1 MIEDENIR
9 NENIPGE
16 ASKAG
21 DDLALAGG
29 VTPKPQYGERRPVR
43 RQNGSG
49 NTGTAG
55 RTGEAPRMR
64 PAATNADGTRRTGE
78 APRKRPVAAGSGEVP
93 RRRPAT
99 AGNGEAPRRRPTAAG
114 NGEAPRKRSAAAGN
128 GSENAYSRYRFEYP
142 EKYPERAYGKRRK
155 SSFSKGLLV
164 LIIGIAAGVLIGIN
178 LNVLHSKPNAIEA
191 FDRNLDLGVSEVTNL
206 SYETYWNFVYSSY
219 IVLGDSRETAQLYKI
234 SDKVPRHNLDM
245 ENFVTGDDGYLHYSS
260 EDIPDTKVGIDV
272 SSYQGDI
279 DWKAVADSKNIDFA
293 MVRVGYRG
301 YGSEGKLDTDS
312 KYEDNLKGAQ
322 ENKVPMG
329 VYFFTEATNYDE
341 GVEEANYVLSLIE
354 DYNVTYPVVID
365 TEYVNDSNARAN
377 DISNSDRTD
386 AIVGFCE
393 TIKESGHTPMIYA
406 SRNWFVQNMDIDRLG
421 EYELWVAQYANV
433 PYFPYKFTGWQYTY
447 EGSVPGIEAP
457 VDINVW
463 FD

>member
-1 MIEDENIR
+1 MVEDDNIR
-9 NENIPGE
+9 NDNIPKPAQGRRP
-16 ASKAG
+16 AG
-21 DDLALAGG
+21 AGG
-29 VTPKPQYGERRPVR
+29 GETPRRRP
-43 RQNGSG
+43 
-49 NTGTAG
+49 AG
-55 RTGEAPRMR
+55 
-64 PAATNADGTRRTGE
+64 ATNADGTRRNGE
-78 APRKRPVAAGSGEVP
+78 TP
-93 RRRPAT
+93 RRHPAG
-99 AGNGEAPRRRPTAAG
+99 AGDGEAPRRRPAG
-114 NGEAPRKRSAAAGN
+114 AVGGEAPRRRPVAEGTGEASRRRPVAEGTGEAPRRRPVAVESN
-128 GSENAYSRYRFEYP
+128 DTNAYRRYREG
-142 EKYPERAYGKRRK
+142 YPERAYGKRKRG
-155 SSFSKGLLV
+155 SFSKGALV
-164 LIIGIAAGVLIGIN
+164 LLIGIAAGVLIGIN
-178 LNVLHSKPNAIEA
+178 LNLLHSKPDAIEA
-191 FDRNLDLGVSEVTNL
+191 FDRKLDLGVSEVTNL

-219 IVLGDSRETAQLYKI
+219 IVLGDDRETAQLYKI

-260 EDIPDTKVGIDV
+260 EDISDTKVGIDV

-279 DWKAVADSKNIDFA
+279 DWKAVADSRNIDFA
-293 MVRVGYRG
+293 MIRVGYRG

-312 KYEDNLKGAQ
+312 RYEDNLKGAQ

-329 VYFFTEATNYDE
+329 VYFFTEAINYDE

-393 TIKESGHTPMIYA
+393 TIKAAGHTPMIYA

>member
-1 MIEDENIR
+1 M
-9 NENIPGE
+9 
-16 ASKAG
+16 
-21 DDLALAGG
+21 
-29 VTPKPQYGERRPVR
+29 
-43 RQNGSG
+43 
-49 NTGTAG
+49 
-55 RTGEAPRMR
+55 
-64 PAATNADGTRRTGE
+64 
-78 APRKRPVAAGSGEVP
+78 
-93 RRRPAT
+93 
-99 AGNGEAPRRRPTAAG
+99 
-114 NGEAPRKRSAAAGN
+114 
-128 GSENAYSRYRFEYP
+128 
-142 EKYPERAYGKRRK
+142 
-155 SSFSKGLLV
+155 
-164 LIIGIAAGVLIGIN
+164 LIGIN
-178 LNVLHSKPNAIEA
+178 LNLLHSKPDAIEA
-191 FDRNLDLGVSEVTNL
+191 FDRKLDLGVSEVTNL

-219 IVLGDSRETAQLYKI
+219 IVLGDDRETAQLYKI

-260 EDIPDTKVGIDV
+260 EDISDTKVGIDV

-279 DWKAVADSKNIDFA
+279 DWKAVADSRNIDFA
-293 MVRVGYRG
+293 MIRVGYRG

-312 KYEDNLKGAQ
+312 RYEDNLKGAQ

-329 VYFFTEATNYDE
+329 VYFFTEAINYDE

-393 TIKESGHTPMIYA
+393 TIKASGHTPMIYA

>member
-1 MIEDENIR
+1 MVEDDNIR
-9 NENIPGE
+9 NDNIPKPAQGRRP
-16 ASKAG
+16 AG
-21 DDLALAGG
+21 AGG
-29 VTPKPQYGERRPVR
+29 GETPRRRP
-43 RQNGSG
+43 
-49 NTGTAG
+49 AG
-55 RTGEAPRMR
+55 
-64 PAATNADGTRRTGE
+64 ATNADGTRRNGE
-78 APRKRPVAAGSGEVP
+78 TP
-93 RRRPAT
+93 RRHPAG
-99 AGNGEAPRRRPTAAG
+99 AGDGEAPRRRPAG
-114 NGEAPRKRSAAAGN
+114 AVGGEAPRRRSVAEGTGEASRRRPVAEGTGEAPRRRPVAVESN
-128 GSENAYSRYRFEYP
+128 DTNAYRRYREG
-142 EKYPERAYGKRRK
+142 YPERAYGKRKRG
-155 SSFSKGLLV
+155 SFSKGALV
-164 LIIGIAAGVLIGIN
+164 LLIGIAAGVLIGIN
-178 LNVLHSKPNAIEA
+178 LNLLHSKPDAIEA
-191 FDRNLDLGVSEVTNL
+191 FDRKLDLGVSEVTNL

-219 IVLGDSRETAQLYKI
+219 IVLGDDRETAQLYKI

-260 EDIPDTKVGIDV
+260 EDISDTKVGIDV

-279 DWKAVADSKNIDFA
+279 DWKAVADSRNIDFA
-293 MVRVGYRG
+293 MIRVGYRG

-312 KYEDNLKGAQ
+312 RYEDNLKGAQ

-329 VYFFTEATNYDE
+329 VYFFTEAINYDE

-393 TIKESGHTPMIYA
+393 TIKAAGHTPMIYA

>member
-1 MIEDENIR
+1 MAEVT
-9 NENIPGE
+9 GE
-16 ASKAG
+16 ASR
-21 DDLALAGG
+21 
-29 VTPKPQYGERRPVR
+29 RRPV
-43 RQNGSG
+43 
-49 NTGTAG
+49 A
-55 RTGEAPRMR
+55 
-64 PAATNADGTRRTGE
+64 
-78 APRKRPVAAGSGEVP
+78 EV
-93 RRRPAT
+93 T
-99 AGNGEAPRRRPTAAG
+99 GEAPRRRPVAVESNDT
-114 NGEAPRKRSAAAGN
+114 
-128 GSENAYSRYRFEYP
+128 NAYRRYREG
-142 EKYPERAYGKRRK
+142 YPERAYGKRKRG
-155 SSFSKGLLV
+155 SFSKGALV
-164 LIIGIAAGVLIGIN
+164 LLIGIAAGVLIGIN
-178 LNVLHSKPNAIEA
+178 LNLLHSKPDAIEA
-191 FDRNLDLGVSEVTNL
+191 FDRKLDLGVSEVTNL

-219 IVLGDSRETAQLYKI
+219 IVLGDDRETAQLYKI

-260 EDIPDTKVGIDV
+260 EDISDTKVGIDV

-279 DWKAVADSKNIDFA
+279 DWKAVADSRNIDFA
-293 MVRVGYRG
+293 MIRVGYRG

-312 KYEDNLKGAQ
+312 RYEDNLKGAQ

-329 VYFFTEATNYDE
+329 VYFFTEAINYDE

-393 TIKESGHTPMIYA
+393 TIKAAGHTPMIYA

>member
-1 MIEDENIR
+1 MVEDDNIR
-9 NENIPGE
+9 NDNIPKPAQGRRP
-16 ASKAG
+16 AG
-21 DDLALAGG
+21 AGG
-29 VTPKPQYGERRPVR
+29 GETPRRRP
-43 RQNGSG
+43 
-49 NTGTAG
+49 AG
-55 RTGEAPRMR
+55 
-64 PAATNADGTRRTGE
+64 ATNADGT
-78 APRKRPVAAGSGEVP
+78 P
-93 RRRPAT
+93 RRHPAG
-99 AGNGEAPRRRPTAAG
+99 AGDGEAPRRRPVAEGT
-114 NGEAPRKRSAAAGN
+114 GEAPRRRPAGAVCGEAPRRRPVAEGTGEAPRRRPVAEESN
-128 GSENAYSRYRFEYP
+128 DTNAYRRYRED
-142 EKYPERAYGKRRK
+142 YPERAYGKRKRG
-155 SSFSKGLLV
+155 SLSKGVLV
-164 LIIGIAAGVLIGIN
+164 LLIGIAAGVLIGIN
-178 LNVLHSKPNAIEA
+178 LNLLHSKPDAIEA
-191 FDRNLDLGVSEVTNL
+191 FDRKLDLGVSEVTNL

-219 IVLGDSRETAQLYKI
+219 IVLGDNRETAQLYKI

-260 EDIPDTKVGIDV
+260 EDISDTKVGIDV

-279 DWKAVADSKNIDFA
+279 DWKAVADSRNIDFA
-293 MVRVGYRG
+293 MIRVGYRG

-312 KYEDNLKGAQ
+312 RYEDNLKGAQ

-329 VYFFTEATNYDE
+329 VYFFTEAINYDE

-393 TIKESGHTPMIYA
+393 TIKASGHTPMIYA

>member
-1 MIEDENIR
+1 MVEDDNIR
-9 NENIPGE
+9 NDNIPKPAQGRRPAGVGGGE
-16 ASKAG
+16 TPRRRPAG
-21 DDLALAGG
+21 AGG
-29 VTPKPQYGERRPVR
+29 GETPRRRPAGAGGGETPR
-43 RQNGSG
+43 R
-49 NTGTAG
+49 
-55 RTGEAPRMR
+55 R
-64 PAATNADGTRRTGE
+64 PAGATNADGTRR
-78 APRKRPVAAGSGEVP
+78 
-93 RRRPAT
+93 
-99 AGNGEAPRRRPTAAG
+99 NGEAPRRRPAGAGDGEAARRRPVAEG
-114 NGEAPRKRSAAAGN
+114 TGEAPRRRPVAVESN
-128 GSENAYSRYRFEYP
+128 DTNAYRRYREG
-142 EKYPERAYGKRRK
+142 YPERAYGKRKRG
-155 SSFSKGLLV
+155 SFSKGALV
-164 LIIGIAAGVLIGIN
+164 LLIGIAAGVLIGIN
-178 LNVLHSKPNAIEA
+178 LNLLHSKPDAIEA
-191 FDRNLDLGVSEVTNL
+191 FDRKLDLGVSEVTNL

-219 IVLGDSRETAQLYKI
+219 IVLGDDRETAQLYKI

-260 EDIPDTKVGIDV
+260 EDISDTKVGIDV

-279 DWKAVADSKNIDFA
+279 DWKAVADSRNIDFA
-293 MVRVGYRG
+293 MIRVGYRG

-312 KYEDNLKGAQ
+312 RYEDNLKGAQ

-329 VYFFTEATNYDE
+329 VYFFTEAINYDE

-393 TIKESGHTPMIYA
+393 TIKASGHTPMIYA

>member
-1 MIEDENIR
+1 MVEDDNIR
-9 NENIPGE
+9 NDNIPKPAQGRRP
-16 ASKAG
+16 AG
-21 DDLALAGG
+21 AGG
-29 VTPKPQYGERRPVR
+29 GETPRRRP
-43 RQNGSG
+43 
-49 NTGTAG
+49 AG
-55 RTGEAPRMR
+55 
-64 PAATNADGTRRTGE
+64 ATNADGTRRNVEAPRRHPAGAGDGE
-78 APRKRPVAAGSGEVP
+78 APRRRPAGAGGGEVP
-93 RRRPAT
+93 RRRPVAEET
-99 AGNGEAPRRRPTAAG
+99 GEAPRRHPAGAGNGEAPRRRPVAVESNDT
-114 NGEAPRKRSAAAGN
+114 
-128 GSENAYSRYRFEYP
+128 NAYRRYREDYP
-142 EKYPERAYGKRRK
+142 GRAYGKRKRG
-155 SSFSKGLLV
+155 SLSKGVLV
-164 LIIGIAAGVLIGIN
+164 LLIGIAAGVLIGIN
-178 LNVLHSKPNAIEA
+178 LNLLHSKPDAIEA
-191 FDRNLDLGVSEVTNL
+191 FDRKLDLGVSEVTNL

-219 IVLGDSRETAQLYKI
+219 IVLGDNRETAQLYKI

-260 EDIPDTKVGIDV
+260 EDISDTKVGIDV

-279 DWKAVADSKNIDFA
+279 DWKAVADSRNIDFA
-293 MVRVGYRG
+293 MIRVGYRG

-312 KYEDNLKGAQ
+312 RYEDNLKGAQ

-329 VYFFTEATNYDE
+329 VYFFTEAINYDE

-393 TIKESGHTPMIYA
+393 TIKASGHTPMIYA

>member
-1 MIEDENIR
+1 MVEDDNIR
-9 NENIPGE
+9 NDNIPKPAQGRRPAGAGGGE
-16 ASKAG
+16 TPRRRPAGATTRRHPAGAG
-21 DDLALAGG
+21 D
-29 VTPKPQYGERRPVR
+29 
-43 RQNGSG
+43 
-49 NTGTAG
+49 
-55 RTGEAPRMR
+55 GEAPRRR
-64 PAATNADGTRRTGE
+64 PAGAVG
-78 APRKRPVAAGSGEVP
+78 GEVP
-93 RRRPAT
+93 RRRPVAEGT
-99 AGNGEAPRRRPTAAG
+99 GEAPRRRPVAVESNDT
-114 NGEAPRKRSAAAGN
+114 
-128 GSENAYSRYRFEYP
+128 NAYRRYRED
-142 EKYPERAYGKRRK
+142 YPERAYGKRKRG
-155 SSFSKGLLV
+155 SLSKGVLV
-164 LIIGIAAGVLIGIN
+164 LLIGIAAGVLIGIN
-178 LNVLHSKPNAIEA
+178 LNLLHSKPDAIEA
-191 FDRNLDLGVSEVTNL
+191 FDRKLDLGVSEVTNL

-219 IVLGDSRETAQLYKI
+219 IVLGDNRETAQLYKI

-260 EDIPDTKVGIDV
+260 EDISDTKVGIDV

-279 DWKAVADSKNIDFA
+279 DWKAVADSRNIDFA
-293 MVRVGYRG
+293 MIRVGYRG

-312 KYEDNLKGAQ
+312 RYEDNLKGAQ

-329 VYFFTEATNYDE
+329 VYFFTEAINYDE

-393 TIKESGHTPMIYA
+393 TIKASGHTPMIYA

>member
-1 MIEDENIR
+1 MVEDDNIR
-9 NENIPGE
+9 NDNIP
-16 ASKAG
+16 K
-21 DDLALAGG
+21 LAQG
-29 VTPKPQYGERRPVR
+29 RRPAGVGGGETPR
-43 RQNGSG
+43 R
-49 NTGTAG
+49 
-55 RTGEAPRMR
+55 R
-64 PAATNADGTRRTGE
+64 PAGATNADGTRR
-78 APRKRPVAAGSGEVP
+78 
-93 RRRPAT
+93 
-99 AGNGEAPRRRPTAAG
+99 NGEAPRRRPAG
-114 NGEAPRKRSAAAGN
+114 AGGGETPRRRPAGAGGGETPRRRPAGAGGGETPRRRPAGAGIGEAPRKRPAAAAENDEISRNDTATGESN
-128 GSENAYSRYRFEYP
+128 DTNAYRRYRED
-142 EKYPERAYGKRRK
+142 YPERAYGKRKRG
-155 SSFSKGLLV
+155 SFSKGALV
-164 LIIGIAAGVLIGIN
+164 LLIGIAAGVLIGIN
-178 LNVLHSKPNAIEA
+178 LNLLHSKPDAIEA
-191 FDRNLDLGVSEVTNL
+191 FDRKLDLGVSEVTNL

-219 IVLGDSRETAQLYKI
+219 IVLGDDRETAQLYKI

-260 EDIPDTKVGIDV
+260 EDISDTKVGIDV

-293 MVRVGYRG
+293 MIRVGYRG

-312 KYEDNLKGAQ
+312 RYEDNLKGAQ

-329 VYFFTEATNYDE
+329 VYFFTEAINYDE

-393 TIKESGHTPMIYA
+393 TIKASGHTPMIYA

>member
-1 MIEDENIR
+1 MVEDDNIR
-9 NENIPGE
+9 NDNIPKPAQGRRP
-16 ASKAG
+16 AG
-21 DDLALAGG
+21 AGG
-29 VTPKPQYGERRPVR
+29 GETPRRRP
-43 RQNGSG
+43 
-49 NTGTAG
+49 AG
-55 RTGEAPRMR
+55 
-64 PAATNADGTRRTGE
+64 ATNADGTRRN
-78 APRKRPVAAGSGEVP
+78 GEVP
-93 RRRPAT
+93 RRHPAG
-99 AGNGEAPRRRPTAAG
+99 AGDGEAPRRRPAG
-114 NGEAPRKRSAAAGN
+114 AVGGEAPRRRPVAEGTGEASRRRPVAEGTGEASRRRPVAVESN
-128 GSENAYSRYRFEYP
+128 DTNAYRRYREG
-142 EKYPERAYGKRRK
+142 YPERAYGKRKRG
-155 SSFSKGLLV
+155 SFSKGALV
-164 LIIGIAAGVLIGIN
+164 LLIGIAAGVLIGIN
-178 LNVLHSKPNAIEA
+178 LNLLHSKPDAIEA
-191 FDRNLDLGVSEVTNL
+191 FDRKLDLGVSEVTNL

-219 IVLGDSRETAQLYKI
+219 IVLGDDRETAQLYKI

-260 EDIPDTKVGIDV
+260 EDISDTKVGIDV

-279 DWKAVADSKNIDFA
+279 DWKAVADSRNIDFA
-293 MVRVGYRG
+293 MIRVGYRG

-312 KYEDNLKGAQ
+312 RYEDNLKGAQ

-329 VYFFTEATNYDE
+329 VYFFTEAINYDE

-393 TIKESGHTPMIYA
+393 TIKAAGHTPMIYA

>member
-1 MIEDENIR
+1 MVEDDNIR
-9 NENIPGE
+9 NDNIPKPAQGRRP
-16 ASKAG
+16 AG
-21 DDLALAGG
+21 AGG
-29 VTPKPQYGERRPVR
+29 GETPRRRP
-43 RQNGSG
+43 
-49 NTGTAG
+49 AG
-55 RTGEAPRMR
+55 
-64 PAATNADGTRRTGE
+64 ATNADGTRRNGE
-78 APRKRPVAAGSGEVP
+78 APRRHPAG
-93 RRRPAT
+93 
-99 AGNGEAPRRRPTAAG
+99 AGDGEAPRRRPAG
-114 NGEAPRKRSAAAGN
+114 AVGGEAPRRRPVAEGTGEASRRRPVAEGTGEAPRRRPVAVESN
-128 GSENAYSRYRFEYP
+128 DTNAYRRYREG
-142 EKYPERAYGKRRK
+142 YPERAYGKRKRG
-155 SSFSKGLLV
+155 SFSKGALV
-164 LIIGIAAGVLIGIN
+164 LLIGIAAGVLIGIN
-178 LNVLHSKPNAIEA
+178 LNLLHSKPDAIEA
-191 FDRNLDLGVSEVTNL
+191 FDRKLDLGVSEVTNL

-219 IVLGDSRETAQLYKI
+219 IVLGDDRETAQLYKI

-260 EDIPDTKVGIDV
+260 EDISDTKVGIDV

-279 DWKAVADSKNIDFA
+279 DWKAVADSRNIDFA
-293 MVRVGYRG
+293 MIRVGYRG

-312 KYEDNLKGAQ
+312 RYEDNLKGAQ

-329 VYFFTEATNYDE
+329 VYFFTEAINYDE

-393 TIKESGHTPMIYA
+393 TIKAAGHTPMIYA

>member
-1 MIEDENIR
+1 MVEDDNIR
-9 NENIPGE
+9 NDNIPKPAQGRRP
-16 ASKAG
+16 AG
-21 DDLALAGG
+21 AGG
-29 VTPKPQYGERRPVR
+29 GETPRRRP
-43 RQNGSG
+43 
-49 NTGTAG
+49 AG
-55 RTGEAPRMR
+55 
-64 PAATNADGTRRTGE
+64 ATNADGTRRNGE
-78 APRKRPVAAGSGEVP
+78 TP
-93 RRRPAT
+93 RRHPAG
-99 AGNGEAPRRRPTAAG
+99 AGDGEAPRRRPAG
-114 NGEAPRKRSAAAGN
+114 AGDGEAPRRRPAGAVGGEAPRRRPVAEGTGEASRRRPVAEGTGEAPRRRPVAVESN
-128 GSENAYSRYRFEYP
+128 DTNAYRRYREG
-142 EKYPERAYGKRRK
+142 YPERAYGKRKRG
-155 SSFSKGLLV
+155 SFSKGALV
-164 LIIGIAAGVLIGIN
+164 LLIGIAAGVLIGIN
-178 LNVLHSKPNAIEA
+178 LNLLHSKPDAIEA
-191 FDRNLDLGVSEVTNL
+191 FDRKLDLGVSEVTNL

-219 IVLGDSRETAQLYKI
+219 IVLGDDRETAQLYKI

-260 EDIPDTKVGIDV
+260 EDISDTKVGIDV

-279 DWKAVADSKNIDFA
+279 DWKAVADSRNIDFA
-293 MVRVGYRG
+293 MIRVGYRG

-312 KYEDNLKGAQ
+312 RYEDNLKGAQ

-329 VYFFTEATNYDE
+329 VYFFTEAINYDE

-393 TIKESGHTPMIYA
+393 TIKAAGHTPMIYA

>member
-1 MIEDENIR
+1 MVEDDNIR
-9 NENIPGE
+9 NDNIPKPAQGRRP
-16 ASKAG
+16 AG
-21 DDLALAGG
+21 AGG
-29 VTPKPQYGERRPVR
+29 GETPRRRP
-43 RQNGSG
+43 
-49 NTGTAG
+49 AG
-55 RTGEAPRMR
+55 
-64 PAATNADGTRRTGE
+64 ATNADGTRRN
-78 APRKRPVAAGSGEVP
+78 GEVP
-93 RRRPAT
+93 RRHPAG
-99 AGNGEAPRRRPTAAG
+99 AGDGEAPRRRPAG
-114 NGEAPRKRSAAAGN
+114 AVGGEAPRRRPVAEVTGEASRRRPVAEVTGEASRRRPVAEVTGEAPRRRPVAVESN
-128 GSENAYSRYRFEYP
+128 DTNAYRRYREG
-142 EKYPERAYGKRRK
+142 YPERAYGKRKRG
-155 SSFSKGLLV
+155 SFSKGALV
-164 LIIGIAAGVLIGIN
+164 LLIGIAAGVLIGIN
-178 LNVLHSKPNAIEA
+178 LNLLHSKPDAIEA
-191 FDRNLDLGVSEVTNL
+191 FDRKLDLGVSEVTNL

-219 IVLGDSRETAQLYKI
+219 IVLGDDRETAQLYKI

-260 EDIPDTKVGIDV
+260 EDISDTKVGIDV

-279 DWKAVADSKNIDFA
+279 DWKAVADGRNIDFA
-293 MVRVGYRG
+293 MIRVGYRG

-312 KYEDNLKGAQ
+312 RYEDNLKGAQ

-329 VYFFTEATNYDE
+329 VYFFTEAINYDE

-393 TIKESGHTPMIYA
+393 TIKAAGHTPMIYA

>member
-1 MIEDENIR
+1 MVEDDNIR
-9 NENIPGE
+9 NDNIP
-16 ASKAG
+16 
-21 DDLALAGG
+21 
-29 VTPKPQYGERRPVR
+29 KPAQGRRP
-43 RQNGSG
+43 
-49 NTGTAG
+49 AG
-55 RTGEAPRMR
+55 VGGGE
-64 PAATNADGTRRTGE
+64 T
-78 APRKRPVAAGSGEVP
+78 P
-93 RRRPAT
+93 RRRPAG
-99 AGNGEAPRRRPTAAG
+99 AGGGETPRRRPAGAGGGETPRRRPAGAGGGETPRRRPVAEGTGEASRRRPVAEGTGEASRRRPVAEGTGEAPRRRPVAVESNDT
-114 NGEAPRKRSAAAGN
+114 
-128 GSENAYSRYRFEYP
+128 NAYRRYREG
-142 EKYPERAYGKRRK
+142 YPERAYGKRKRG
-155 SSFSKGLLV
+155 SFSKGALV
-164 LIIGIAAGVLIGIN
+164 LLIGIAAGVLIGIN
-178 LNVLHSKPNAIEA
+178 LNLLHSKPDAIEA
-191 FDRNLDLGVSEVTNL
+191 FDRKLDLGVSEVTNL

-219 IVLGDSRETAQLYKI
+219 IVLGDDRETAQLYKI

-260 EDIPDTKVGIDV
+260 EDISDTKVGIDV

-279 DWKAVADSKNIDFA
+279 DWKAVADSRNIDFA
-293 MVRVGYRG
+293 MIRVGYRG

-312 KYEDNLKGAQ
+312 RYEDNLKGAQ

-329 VYFFTEATNYDE
+329 VYFFTEAINYDE

-393 TIKESGHTPMIYA
+393 TIKAAGHTPMIYA

>member
-1 MIEDENIR
+1 MVEDDNIR
-9 NENIPGE
+9 NDNIPKPAQGRRP
-16 ASKAG
+16 AG
-21 DDLALAGG
+21 AGG
-29 VTPKPQYGERRPVR
+29 GETPRRRP
-43 RQNGSG
+43 
-49 NTGTAG
+49 AG
-55 RTGEAPRMR
+55 
-64 PAATNADGTRRTGE
+64 ATNADGTRRN
-78 APRKRPVAAGSGEVP
+78 GEVP
-93 RRRPAT
+93 RRHPAG
-99 AGNGEAPRRRPTAAG
+99 AGDGEAPRRRPAG
-114 NGEAPRKRSAAAGN
+114 AVGGEAPRRRPVAEVTGEASRRRPVAEVTGEASRRRPVAEVTGEAPRRRPVAVESN
-128 GSENAYSRYRFEYP
+128 DTNAYRRYREG
-142 EKYPERAYGKRRK
+142 YPERAYGKRKRG
-155 SSFSKGLLV
+155 SFSKGALV
-164 LIIGIAAGVLIGIN
+164 LLIGIAAGVLIGIN
-178 LNVLHSKPNAIEA
+178 LNLLHSKPDAIEA
-191 FDRNLDLGVSEVTNL
+191 FDRKLDLGVSEVTNL

-219 IVLGDSRETAQLYKI
+219 IVLGDDRETAQLYKI

-260 EDIPDTKVGIDV
+260 EDISDTKVGIDV

-279 DWKAVADSKNIDFA
+279 DWKAVADSRNIDFA
-293 MVRVGYRG
+293 MIRVGYRG

-312 KYEDNLKGAQ
+312 RYEDNLKGAQ

-329 VYFFTEATNYDE
+329 VYFFTEAINYDE

-393 TIKESGHTPMIYA
+393 TIKAAGHTPMIYA

>member
-1 MIEDENIR
+1 MVEDDNIR
-9 NENIPGE
+9 NDNIP
-16 ASKAG
+16 
-21 DDLALAGG
+21 
-29 VTPKPQYGERRPVR
+29 KPAQGRRPAGVGGGETPR
-43 RQNGSG
+43 R
-49 NTGTAG
+49 
-55 RTGEAPRMR
+55 R
-64 PAATNADGTRRTGE
+64 PAGATNADGTRR
-78 APRKRPVAAGSGEVP
+78 
-93 RRRPAT
+93 
-99 AGNGEAPRRRPTAAG
+99 NGEAPRRRPAG
-114 NGEAPRKRSAAAGN
+114 AGGGETPRRRPAGATNADGTRRNGEAPRRRPAGAGDGEAPRRHPAGAVGGEAPRRRPVAEGTGEAPRRRPVAVESN
-128 GSENAYSRYRFEYP
+128 DTNAYRRYREG
-142 EKYPERAYGKRRK
+142 YPERAYGKRKRG
-155 SSFSKGLLV
+155 SFSKGALV
-164 LIIGIAAGVLIGIN
+164 LLIGIAAGVLIGIN
-178 LNVLHSKPNAIEA
+178 LNLLHSKPDAIEA
-191 FDRNLDLGVSEVTNL
+191 FDRKLDLGVSEVTNL

-219 IVLGDSRETAQLYKI
+219 IVLGDDRETAQLYKI

-260 EDIPDTKVGIDV
+260 EDISDTKVGIDV

-279 DWKAVADSKNIDFA
+279 DWKAVADSRNIDFA
-293 MVRVGYRG
+293 MIRVGYRG

-312 KYEDNLKGAQ
+312 RYEDNLKGAQ

-329 VYFFTEATNYDE
+329 VYFFTEAINYDE

-393 TIKESGHTPMIYA
+393 TIKAAGHTPMIYA

>member
-1 MIEDENIR
+1 MTKKQRAAIIIERLREAYPDATCTLEYDEAWKLLVEVRLAAQCTDARVNIVTKDLFQKYTSVDAFADADLKELEQDIKPTGFYR
-9 NENIPGE
+9 NKAKNIIACMKDIREKFG
-16 ASKAG
+16 
-21 DDLALAGG
+21 
-29 VTPKPQYGERRPVR
+29 
-43 RQNGSG
+43 
-49 NTGTAG
+49 
-55 RTGEAPRMR
+55 
-64 PAATNADGTRRTGE
+64 
-78 APRKRPVAAGSGEVP
+78 GEVP
-93 RRRPAT
+93 RRRPVAEGT
-99 AGNGEAPRRRPTAAG
+99 GEAPRRRPVAVESNDT
-114 NGEAPRKRSAAAGN
+114 
-128 GSENAYSRYRFEYP
+128 NAYRRYRED
-142 EKYPERAYGKRRK
+142 YPERAYGKRKRG
-155 SSFSKGLLV
+155 SFSKGVLV
-164 LIIGIAAGVLIGIN
+164 LLIGIAAGVLIGIN
-178 LNVLHSKPNAIEA
+178 LNLLHSKPDAIEA
-191 FDRNLDLGVSEVTNL
+191 FDRKLDLGVSEVTNL

-219 IVLGDSRETAQLYKI
+219 IVLGDDRETAQLYKI

-260 EDIPDTKVGIDV
+260 EDISDTKVGIDV

-279 DWKAVADSKNIDFA
+279 DWKAVADSRNIDFA
-293 MVRVGYRG
+293 MIRVGYRG

-312 KYEDNLKGAQ
+312 RYEDNLKGAQ

-329 VYFFTEATNYDE
+329 VYFFTEAINYDE

-393 TIKESGHTPMIYA
+393 TIKASGHTPMIYA

>member
-1 MIEDENIR
+1 MVEDDNIR
-9 NENIPGE
+9 NDNIPKPAQGRRP
-16 ASKAG
+16 AG
-21 DDLALAGG
+21 AGG
-29 VTPKPQYGERRPVR
+29 GETLRRRP
-43 RQNGSG
+43 
-49 NTGTAG
+49 AG
-55 RTGEAPRMR
+55 
-64 PAATNADGTRRTGE
+64 ATNADGTRRTGE
-78 APRKRPVAAGSGEVP
+78 VP
-93 RRRPAT
+93 RRRPAG
-99 AGNGEAPRRRPTAAG
+99 AGDGEAPRRRPAG
-114 NGEAPRKRSAAAGN
+114 AVGGEAPRRRSVAEGTGEASRRRPVAEGTGEAPRRRPVAVESN
-128 GSENAYSRYRFEYP
+128 DTNAYRRYREG
-142 EKYPERAYGKRRK
+142 YPERAYGKRKRG
-155 SSFSKGLLV
+155 SFSKGALV
-164 LIIGIAAGVLIGIN
+164 LLIGIAAGVLIGIN
-178 LNVLHSKPNAIEA
+178 LNLLHSKPDAIEA
-191 FDRNLDLGVSEVTNL
+191 FDRKLDLGVSEVTNL

-219 IVLGDSRETAQLYKI
+219 IVLGDDRETAQLYKI

-260 EDIPDTKVGIDV
+260 EDISDTKVGIDV

-279 DWKAVADSKNIDFA
+279 DWKAVADSRNIDFA
-293 MVRVGYRG
+293 MIRVGYRG

-312 KYEDNLKGAQ
+312 RYEDNLKGAQ

-329 VYFFTEATNYDE
+329 VYFFTEAINYDE

-393 TIKESGHTPMIYA
+393 TIKAAGHTPMIYA

>member
-1 MIEDENIR
+1 MVEDDNIR
-9 NENIPGE
+9 NDNIPKPAQGRRP
-16 ASKAG
+16 AG
-21 DDLALAGG
+21 AGG
-29 VTPKPQYGERRPVR
+29 GETPRRRP
-43 RQNGSG
+43 
-49 NTGTAG
+49 AG
-55 RTGEAPRMR
+55 
-64 PAATNADGTRRTGE
+64 ATNADGTRRN
-78 APRKRPVAAGSGEVP
+78 GEVP
-93 RRRPAT
+93 RRHPAG
-99 AGNGEAPRRRPTAAG
+99 AGDGEAPRRRPAG
-114 NGEAPRKRSAAAGN
+114 AGDGEAPRRRPAGAVGGEAPRRRPVAEGTGEASRRRPVAEGTGEAPRRRPVAVESN
-128 GSENAYSRYRFEYP
+128 DTNAYRRYREG
-142 EKYPERAYGKRRK
+142 YPERAYGKRKRG
-155 SSFSKGLLV
+155 SFSKGALV
-164 LIIGIAAGVLIGIN
+164 LLIGIAAGVLIGIN
-178 LNVLHSKPNAIEA
+178 LNLLHSKPDAIEA
-191 FDRNLDLGVSEVTNL
+191 FDRKLDLGVSEVTNL

-219 IVLGDSRETAQLYKI
+219 IVLGDDRETAQLYKI

-260 EDIPDTKVGIDV
+260 EDISDTKVGIDV

-279 DWKAVADSKNIDFA
+279 DWKAVADSRNIDFA
-293 MVRVGYRG
+293 MIRVGYRG

-312 KYEDNLKGAQ
+312 RYEDNLKGAQ

-329 VYFFTEATNYDE
+329 VYFFTEAINYDE

-393 TIKESGHTPMIYA
+393 TIKAAGHTPMIYA

>member
-1 MIEDENIR
+1 MVEDDNIR
-9 NENIPGE
+9 NDNIPKPAQGRRP
-16 ASKAG
+16 AG
-21 DDLALAGG
+21 AGG
-29 VTPKPQYGERRPVR
+29 GETPRRRP
-43 RQNGSG
+43 
-49 NTGTAG
+49 AG
-55 RTGEAPRMR
+55 
-64 PAATNADGTRRTGE
+64 ATNADGTRRTGE
-78 APRKRPVAAGSGEVP
+78 VP
-93 RRRPAT
+93 RRRPAG
-99 AGNGEAPRRRPTAAG
+99 AGDGEAPRRRPAG
-114 NGEAPRKRSAAAGN
+114 AVGGEAPRRRPVAEGTGEAPRRRPVAEGTGEAPRRRPVAVESN
-128 GSENAYSRYRFEYP
+128 DTNAYRRYREG
-142 EKYPERAYGKRRK
+142 YPERAYGKRKRG
-155 SSFSKGLLV
+155 SFSKGALV
-164 LIIGIAAGVLIGIN
+164 LLIGIAAGVLIGIN
-178 LNVLHSKPNAIEA
+178 LNLLHSKPDAIEA
-191 FDRNLDLGVSEVTNL
+191 FDRKLDLGVSEVTNL

-219 IVLGDSRETAQLYKI
+219 IVLGDDRETAQLYKI

-260 EDIPDTKVGIDV
+260 EDISDTKVGIDV

-279 DWKAVADSKNIDFA
+279 DWKAVADSRNIDFA
-293 MVRVGYRG
+293 MIRVGYRG

-312 KYEDNLKGAQ
+312 RYEDNLKGAQ

-329 VYFFTEATNYDE
+329 VYFFTEAINYDE

-393 TIKESGHTPMIYA
+393 TIKAAGHTPMIYA

>member
-1 MIEDENIR
+1 MVEDDNIR
-9 NENIPGE
+9 NDNIPKPAQGRRPAGVGGGE
-16 ASKAG
+16 TPRRRPAG
-21 DDLALAGG
+21 AGG
-29 VTPKPQYGERRPVR
+29 GETPRRRPAGAGGGETPR
-43 RQNGSG
+43 R
-49 NTGTAG
+49 
-55 RTGEAPRMR
+55 R
-64 PAATNADGTRRTGE
+64 PAGATNADGTRR
-78 APRKRPVAAGSGEVP
+78 
-93 RRRPAT
+93 
-99 AGNGEAPRRRPTAAG
+99 NGEAPRRRPAGVGDGEAARRRPVAEG
-114 NGEAPRKRSAAAGN
+114 TGEAPRRRPVAVESN
-128 GSENAYSRYRFEYP
+128 DTNAYRRYREG
-142 EKYPERAYGKRRK
+142 YPERAYGKRKRG
-155 SSFSKGLLV
+155 SFSKGALV
-164 LIIGIAAGVLIGIN
+164 LLIGIAAGVLIGIN
-178 LNVLHSKPNAIEA
+178 LNLLHSKPDAIEA
-191 FDRNLDLGVSEVTNL
+191 FDRKLDLGVSEVTNL

-219 IVLGDSRETAQLYKI
+219 IVLGDDRETAQLYKI

-260 EDIPDTKVGIDV
+260 EDISDTKVGIDV

-279 DWKAVADSKNIDFA
+279 DWKAVADSRNIDFA
-293 MVRVGYRG
+293 MIRVGYRG

-312 KYEDNLKGAQ
+312 RYEDNLKGAQ

-329 VYFFTEATNYDE
+329 VYFFTEAINYDE

-393 TIKESGHTPMIYA
+393 TIKASGHTPMIYA

>member
-1 MIEDENIR
+1 MVEDDNIR
-9 NENIPGE
+9 NDNIPKPAQGRRP
-16 ASKAG
+16 AG
-21 DDLALAGG
+21 AGG
-29 VTPKPQYGERRPVR
+29 GETPRRRP
-43 RQNGSG
+43 
-49 NTGTAG
+49 AG
-55 RTGEAPRMR
+55 
-64 PAATNADGTRRTGE
+64 ATNADGTLRRH
-78 APRKRPVAAGSGEVP
+78 PAG
-93 RRRPAT
+93 
-99 AGNGEAPRRRPTAAG
+99 AGDGEAPRRRPVAEGT
-114 NGEAPRKRSAAAGN
+114 GEAPRRHPAGAVGGEAPRRRPVAEGAGEAPRRRPAAVESN
-128 GSENAYSRYRFEYP
+128 DTNAYRRYRED
-142 EKYPERAYGKRRK
+142 YPERAYGKRKRG
-155 SSFSKGLLV
+155 SLSKGVLV
-164 LIIGIAAGVLIGIN
+164 LLIGIAAGVLIGIN
-178 LNVLHSKPNAIEA
+178 LNLLHSKPDAIEA
-191 FDRNLDLGVSEVTNL
+191 FDRKLDLGVSEVTNL

-219 IVLGDSRETAQLYKI
+219 IVLGDNRETAQLYKI

-260 EDIPDTKVGIDV
+260 EDISDTKVGIDV

-279 DWKAVADSKNIDFA
+279 DWKAVADSRNIDFA
-293 MVRVGYRG
+293 MIRVGYRG

-312 KYEDNLKGAQ
+312 RYEDNLKGAQ

-329 VYFFTEATNYDE
+329 VYFFTEAINYDE

-393 TIKESGHTPMIYA
+393 TIKATGHTPMIYA